1 MLLSSNRGEKK
12 KNGPEKIH
20 DFRCK
25 LGFTLHG
32 ITVSKEELVTIKI
45 TKTFSNEKVLPE
57 YSILDNQIDL
67 YFLEHK
73 LAIEVDEKEHTDRD
87 QRKKKMKEKKK

>member
-1 MLLSSNRGEKK
+1 M
-12 KNGPEKIH
+12 
-20 DFRCK
+20 
-25 LGFTLHG
+25 
-32 ITVSKEELVTIKI
+32 SKEELVTIKI

>member
-12 KNGPEKIH
+12 NGREKIH

-32 ITVSKEELVTIKI
+32 ITMSKEELVTIKI
-45 TKTFSNEKVLPE
+45 TKTFLNEKVLPE

-73 LAIEVDEKEHTDRD
+73 LAIEIDEKEHTDRD
-87 QRKKKMKEKKK
+87 QKKKKMKEKKK